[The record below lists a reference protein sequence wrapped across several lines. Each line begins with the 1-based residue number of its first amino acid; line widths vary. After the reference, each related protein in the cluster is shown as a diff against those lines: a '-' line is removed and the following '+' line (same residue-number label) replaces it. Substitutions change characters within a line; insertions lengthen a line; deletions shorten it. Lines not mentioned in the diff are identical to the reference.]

1 MGADDED
8 DDEEEDDVLV
18 DDEDD
23 AEEEE
28 EVLEVACAEAGSRP
42 FSTRSNCSISWA
54 FNLSRVAAS
63 SSCKI
68 G

>member
-1 MGADDED
+1 VGADDEDD

-23 AEEEE
+23 AEEG

-54 FNLSRVAAS
+54 FNLSR
-63 SSCKI
+63 
-68 G
+68 